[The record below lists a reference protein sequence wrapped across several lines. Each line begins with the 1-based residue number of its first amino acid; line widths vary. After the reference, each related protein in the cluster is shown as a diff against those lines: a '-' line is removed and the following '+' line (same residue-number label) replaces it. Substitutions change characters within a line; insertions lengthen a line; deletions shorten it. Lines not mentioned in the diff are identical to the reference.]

1 MFRELNNPKNDLIK
15 NKTSMVPKK
24 KLKDLR
30 ESHRETTNGIEHML
44 GDYQIAGNSSAGLY

>member
-15 NKTSMVPKK
+15 NKSSMVPKK